1 MTAEGP
7 LALED
12 RVLDR
17 EAIGRLCVSLIAAEQ
32 QNLLREGRV
41 GHHQMIGARLLT
53 AGHPSPD
60 DLLIDEDTLGLDSLL
75 MLSLVTRVAGFFHL
89 SDSNTED
96 YLLVRRRLGEWVDL
110 IDHHHTLMGPKA
122 RFTFATSGSIAG
134 PKPVTHSAAA
144 LLSEGQAIA
153 KILTERPPEVRRVL
167 SCVPPH
173 HIYGFLWSCL
183 FPSHRGL
190 EAKQLANLSAS
201 GIMRHAR
208 SGDLVV
214 GTPFIWE
221 QFADLDYRLPGDVVG
236 VTSGAPSTA
245 ETWRCASAL
254 GPARMLDIYGSTETG
269 GIGWR
274 ERRDDPFRA
283 LPDLACCH
291 DTLNRLGRRLDLQDE
306 IAWDKDGGFTIL
318 GRKDEILQV
327 AGSNVSPAAVREIL
341 LRNPRVRD
349 AAVRLDGRRL
359 KAVISVAEGADEA
372 EIEIEL
378 RATAARH
385 LPAPARPD
393 RFHFATQLPRT
404 GAGKLADW

>member
-1 MTAEGP
+1 MTAKEP

-17 EAIGRLCVSLIAAEQ
+17 EAIGRICVSLIASEQ
-32 QNLLREGRV
+32 QHLLREGRI
-41 GHHQMIGARLLT
+41 GHHQLIGARLLA
-53 AGHPSPD
+53 AGHPPPD

-75 MLSLVTRVAGFFHL
+75 MLSLVTRVAGVFHL
-89 SDSNTED
+89 SDTNTED

-110 IDHHHTLMGPKA
+110 IDHHHTLMGRNA
-122 RFTFATSGSIAG
+122 RFTFWTSGSIAG
-134 PKPVTHSAAA
+134 PKSVTHCAAA
-144 LLSEGQAIA
+144 LLSEAEAIA
-153 KILTERPPEVRRVL
+153 KILMEQPPKVRRVL

-183 FPSHRGL
+183 LPSRLGL

-201 GIMRHAR
+201 SIVRHAC
-208 SGDLVV
+208 SGDLMV

-221 QFADLDYRLPGDVVG
+221 QFAELDYQLPGDVVG

-254 GPARMLDIYGSTETG
+254 GPARILDIYGSTETG

-274 ERRDDPFRA
+274 ESRDGTFRT
-283 LPDLACCH
+283 LPDIACLP
-291 DTLNRLGRRLDLQDE
+291 DMLSRLGNRLDLQDE
-306 IAWDKDGGFTIL
+306 IDWEKDGSFTIL

-359 KAVISVAEGADEA
+359 KAMIAAAEGADEA
-372 EIEIEL
+372 ELEIEL
-378 RATAARH
+378 RASAARH

-393 RFHFATQLPRT
+393 RFLFAPQLPRT
-404 GAGKLADW
+404 AVGKMADW